1 MFSRAELTS
10 IGDELSAKLSLL
22 CKGWSMAKKTDPNA
36 RLDAEL
42 LETAQD
48 LRGTLLRKET
58 ADKITLRVLGR
69 MMPRKPEP
77 LNPEDVR
84 AIRENAGLSQAV
96 FAALLNLTTGY
107 LSELE
112 RGAKRPTGTTLALLH
127 IVRRKG
133 IEAVL

>member
-1 MFSRAELTS
+1 
-10 IGDELSAKLSLL
+10 
-22 CKGWSMAKKTDPNA
+22 MAKKTDPNV

-42 LETAQD
+42 LEIAGD

-58 ADKITLRVLGR
+58 ADKITMRVLGR
-69 MMPRKPEP
+69 TMPLKPDPLKPE
-77 LNPEDVR
+77 EVR

-96 FAALLNLTTGY
+96 FAALLNLTAGY

-127 IVRRKG
+127 IIRRKG

>member
-1 MFSRAELTS
+1 
-10 IGDELSAKLSLL
+10 
-22 CKGWSMAKKTDPNA
+22 MAKKTDPNT

-42 LETAQD
+42 LEMAQD
-48 LRGTLLRKET
+48 LRGTLLSKET

-69 MMPRKPEP
+69 KMPPKPDP
-77 LNPEDVR
+77 LKPEDVK

-96 FAALLNLTTGY
+96 FAAVLNLTTGY

-127 IVRRKG
+127 IIRRKG

>member
-1 MFSRAELTS
+1 
-10 IGDELSAKLSLL
+10 
-22 CKGWSMAKKTDPNA
+22 MAKKTDPNA

-48 LRGTLLRKET
+48 LRGALLRKET
-58 ADKITLRVLGR
+58 ADKVTMRVLGR
-69 MMPRKPEP
+69 LKPRKPDPLEP
-77 LNPEDVR
+77 EEVR

-112 RGAKRPTGTTLALLH
+112 RGAKRPMGTTLALLQ
-127 IVRRKG
+127 IIRRKG

>member
-1 MFSRAELTS
+1 
-10 IGDELSAKLSLL
+10 
-22 CKGWSMAKKTDPNA
+22 MAKKTDPNA

-42 LETAQD
+42 LATAQD

-58 ADKITLRVLGR
+58 ADKVTMRVLGR
-69 MMPRKPEP
+69 MKPRKPDPLEP
-77 LNPEDVR
+77 EEVR

-112 RGAKRPTGTTLALLH
+112 RGAKRPTGTTLTLLQ
-127 IVRRKG
+127 IIRRKG

>member
-1 MFSRAELTS
+1 M
-10 IGDELSAKLSLL
+10 DEAVAA
-22 CKGWSMAKKTDPNA
+22 GTVQEVESMVKKTYPNA

-58 ADKITLRVLGR
+58 ADKITMRVLGR
-69 MMPRKPEP
+69 MMPRKPDQLKREG
-77 LNPEDVR
+77 VR
-84 AIRENAGLSQAV
+84 AVREDAGLSQAV

-107 LSELE
+107 LPELE
-112 RGAKRPTGTTLALLH
+112 RGAKRPAGTTLALLQ
-127 IVRRKG
+127 IIRRKG